1 MKIQRNTNEND
12 SFQDNIK
19 VHAQCLTKKRGA
31 AIFLQSVLR
40 IEGFEKSLNRK
51 NKVAEINSRTRD
63 NLLGRLLDRIQWK
76 FLYPNFTRTA

>member
-1 MKIQRNTNEND
+1 MKIQRNMNEND
-12 SFQDNIK
+12 SFQENIR
-19 VHAQCLTKKRGA
+19 VHAVSYKERRGA
-31 AIFLQSVLR
+31 AIFLR

-63 NLLGRLLDRIQWK
+63 NLLDRLLDRIQWK